1 MAARRADATSAKP
14 APVAADLFGEPSVN
28 PEILHRALRTHA
40 QNARQG
46 TQHTKTRGEVA
57 FSTVK
62 LHRQKGTGRARV
74 GSAGSNLRRGGG
86 VVFGPRART
95 IKRRMSRRDRR
106 FALRSLLASKAAEQ
120 RVLRAGGWGDSA
132 KTKDRAAWL
141 AAAGLTGRVLL
152 IDVDPAMELRRSA
165 NNLPGV
171 RVARADSI
179 GFFDVAVADHIVA
192 TEAAIAVLQGK
203 ASDGSG

>member
-1 MAARRADATSAKP
+1 MAAKRSEAASAKP
-14 APVAADLFGEPSVN
+14 APVAADLFGEPPTN

-62 LHRQKGTGRARV
+62 LYRQKGTGRARA
-74 GSAGSNLRRGGG
+74 GSSGSNLRRGGG
-86 VVFGPRART
+86 VAFGPRSRT

-106 FALRSLLASKAAEQ
+106 HALHGLLASKAGEQ

-152 IDVDPAMELRRSA
+152 VDVDPTMELRRSSQ
-165 NNLPGV
+165 NLPGV
-171 RVARADSI
+171 QVARADSV
-179 GFFDVAVADHIVA
+179 GFFDLVVADHIVA
-192 TEAAIAVLQGK
+192 TDAAITTEK
-203 ASDGSG
+203 R

>member
-1 MAARRADATSAKP
+1 MAARRAGAASAKP
-14 APVAADLFGEPSVN
+14 APVAADLFGEPLAN

-62 LHRQKGTGRARV
+62 LYRQKGTGRARV
-74 GSAGSNLRRGGG
+74 GSSGSNLRRGGG
-86 VVFGPRART
+86 VAFGPRTRT
-95 IKRRMSRRDRR
+95 IDRRMSRRDRR
-106 FALRSLLASKAAEQ
+106 LALRSLLASKAGEQ

-132 KTKDRAAWL
+132 STKDRAAWL
-141 AAAGLTGRVLL
+141 AAADLTGRVLL
-152 IDVDPAMELRRSA
+152 IDVEPTTELRRSA
-165 NNLPGV
+165 HNLPGV
-171 RVARADSI
+171 LVARADSI
-179 GFFDVAVADHIVA
+179 GFFDLAVADHIVA
-192 TEAAIAVLQGK
+192 TDEAITVLQGK